1 MYNTLALTIWPYEAD
16 KKLLR
21 NVMLAVVGTLLLTL
35 SAKVSIPFYPVP
47 MTMQTLVVLALGMA
61 CGWKLGAATIVL
73 YLAEGAVGL
82 PVFSGTPDKGI
93 GLVYMVGGTGGYL
106 LGFILAAAL
115 TGYLAEH
122 GWDRNIVTTALA
134 MLLGNL
140 LIYVPGLLWL
150 GSLYGWDK
158 PILDWGLTPFLFGDL
173 VKLVIAA
180 VAMPMC
186 WRVVRK
192 RAKTPTPTSD

>member
-1 MYNTLALTIWPYEAD
+1 MHNTLALTIWPYETD
-16 KKLLR
+16 NKLLR
-21 NVMLAVVGTLLLTL
+21 NTILAVAGTLLLTL
-35 SAKVSIPFYPVP
+35 SAKVSIPFFPVP

-61 CGWKLGAATIVL
+61 YGWKLGAATMLL

-93 GLVYMVGGTGGYL
+93 GLVYMMGGTGGYL
-106 LGFILAAAL
+106 VGFILAASL

-140 LIYVPGLLWL
+140 LIYIPGLLWL

-158 PILDWGLTPFLFGDL
+158 PILAWGLTPFLFGDL
-173 VKLVIAA
+173 VKVALAA
-180 VAMPMC
+180 VAMPLC

-192 RAKTPTPTSD
+192 RAKAPEKTSS

>member
-1 MYNTLALTIWPYEAD
+1 MHNTLALTIWPYETD
-16 KKLLR
+16 NKLLR
-21 NVMLAVVGTLLLTL
+21 NTILAVAGTLLLTL
-35 SAKVSIPFYPVP
+35 SAKVSIPFFPVP

-61 CGWKLGAATIVL
+61 YGWKLGAATMLL

-93 GLVYMVGGTGGYL
+93 GLVYMMGGTGGYL
-106 LGFILAAAL
+106 VGFILAASL

-140 LIYVPGLLWL
+140 LIYIPGLLWL

-158 PILDWGLTPFLFGDL
+158 PILAWGLTPFLFGDL
-173 VKLVIAA
+173 VKVVLAA
-180 VAMPMC
+180 VAMPLC

-192 RAKTPTPTSD
+192 RAKAPEKTSS

>member
-1 MYNTLALTIWPYEAD
+1 MHNTLALTIWPYETD
-16 KKLLR
+16 NKLLR
-21 NVMLAVVGTLLLTL
+21 NTILAVAGTLLLTL
-35 SAKVSIPFYPVP
+35 SAKVSIPFFPVP

-61 CGWKLGAATIVL
+61 YGWKLGAATMLL

-93 GLVYMVGGTGGYL
+93 SLVYMMGGTGGYL
-106 LGFILAAAL
+106 VGFILAASL

-140 LIYVPGLLWL
+140 LIYIPGLLWL

-158 PILDWGLTPFLFGDL
+158 PILAWGLTPFLFGDL
-173 VKLVIAA
+173 VKVVLAA
-180 VAMPMC
+180 VAMPLC

-192 RAKTPTPTSD
+192 RAKAPEKTSS